1 MQCVDS
7 DMVYQDKMQDATDGC
22 FPSKRSSSETFS
34 DASMAGNVSELNEM
48 NELNECI
55 QNSQDISCSASQMS
69 QPATQPIEDLG
80 ELEDEPQE
88 TASEVWGQLYP
99 HCGTFPRIPLS
110 SDSFRLGR
118 GKTSDYVI
126 RESDMGSNKW
136 LTAVSK
142 VQCEVIKLPTGVFL
156 KDFSSNGT
164 WVNGHKVGKGNMWPL
179 EHNSEICFA
188 GVTKK
193 VFVFMSTT
201 EQEKFP
207 VELTSKYTISKVL
220 GKGACGEV
228 RLAFRIPDL
237 YRVAI
242 KIINKN
248 VTSMASSSSSSIM
261 NEVRILQTVNH
272 PCVIALE
279 DVIETKDNLFIV
291 LELAEGGELFDKII
305 EKTKFNESEAK
316 LHFYQIASAIKYL
329 HGKNICHRDLKPENV
344 LLCSEDNMNPVVKIT
359 DMGLSKLVDLG
370 TVLKTFCGTPQY
382 IAPEVVM
389 AGMLGN
395 YSLKVDC
402 WSLGVILYILLSGTP
417 PFSEDRTCGVNLR
430 NQILTANYKF
440 YPQLFDQINHKA
452 KDLIQRLLKVNPSER
467 LSAEEILKHPWLQ
480 DEAIIAKAEELM
492 KLQTEK
498 KAMRSVSDQ
507 MASVIINQGVKR
519 GAGEDQEDGG
529 EKRMR
534 HGSGGARHNGGMCPP
549 PPPTVGSVGDSESEH
564 VVPNIDICVTTKK

>member
-1 MQCVDS
+1 MQRVDS
-7 DMVYQDKMQDATDGC
+7 DMRYEDTTDGC
-22 FPSKRSSSETFS
+22 FPSKRCTSESFS
-34 DASMAGNVSELNEM
+34 DTSMGGNEINQLSSASSAQG
-48 NELNECI
+48 NELNA
-55 QNSQDISCSASQMS
+55 QDISCSASQMS

-80 ELEDEPQE
+80 VLEDEEESQE
-88 TASEVWGQLYP
+88 KATEVWGQLYP

-118 GKTSDYVI
+118 GKSSDYVI

-142 VQCEVIKLPTGVFL
+142 IQCEITKDTMGVFI
-156 KDFSSNGT
+156 KDCSSNGT
-164 WVNGHKVGKGNMWPL
+164 WVNGHKVGKGMRWPL

-188 GVTKK
+188 GSSKK

-207 VELTSKYTISKVL
+207 PELTSKYTISKVL
-220 GKGACGEV
+220 GRGACGEV

-248 VTSMASSSSSSIM
+248 VTSMVSSSSTNIL
-261 NEVRILQTVNH
+261 NEVKILQTVNH

-305 EKTKFNESEAK
+305 EKTKFNDAEAK
-316 LHFYQIASAIKYL
+316 LHFYQIVSAIKYL
-329 HGKNICHRDLKPENV
+329 HAKNICHRDLKPENV
-344 LLCSEDNMNPVVKIT
+344 LLCSEDNINPVVKIT

-417 PFSEDRTCGVNLR
+417 PFSEDRHCGVNLR

-440 YPQLFDQINHKA
+440 YPQLWDQIDDKA
-452 KDLIQRLLKVNPSER
+452 QDLVERLLKVNPCER
-467 LSAEEILKHPWLQ
+467 LSAAEILDHPWLQ
-480 DEAIIAKAEELM
+480 DEPIIDKAQRLM
-492 KLQTEK
+492 QLQTEK
-498 KAMRSVSDQ
+498 KAIRSVSDG
-507 MASVIINQGVKR
+507 MASVILNNGVAGGVKR
-519 GAGEDQEDGG
+519 GAGEEPDGG

-534 HGSGGARHNGGMCPP
+534 HGSGAMMCPP
-549 PPPTVGSVGDSESEH
+549 LPRPPKVGMEVNDDSEH
-564 VVPNIDICVTTKK
+564 VVPNISQ